1 MSIQQTNMPGSL
13 PVKKQLAPLVL
24 SIIALALSGLGFIC
38 SALTGTLLFAGPTAN
53 EYLTIEVMLSVFG
66 VIVCGGFG
74 CIIGPVGALMGIV
87 AGIVSIVKKR
97 FALIWMSV
105 LSVILGIA
113 SPIIVYGIYC
123 SIT

>member
-1 MSIQQTNMPGSL
+1 
-13 PVKKQLAPLVL
+13 
-24 SIIALALSGLGFIC
+24 
-38 SALTGTLLFAGPTAN
+38 
-53 EYLTIEVMLSVFG
+53 MLSVFG

-74 CIIGPVGALMGIV
+74 CIIGPAGALMGIV

-123 SIT
+123 LIT